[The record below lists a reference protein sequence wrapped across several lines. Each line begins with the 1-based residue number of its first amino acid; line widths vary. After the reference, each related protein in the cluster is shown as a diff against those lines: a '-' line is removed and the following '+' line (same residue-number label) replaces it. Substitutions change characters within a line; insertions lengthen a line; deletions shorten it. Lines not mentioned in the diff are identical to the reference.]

1 MLCSIFYCYF
11 SSSKSYTVILRGL
24 IIAQGEELSDY
35 SGDNFFFYVPY
46 DYKSYLILLVCEQF
60 NALLSRAYD
69 LPPFFKEVT
78 LIFEI
83 GAGP

>member
-1 MLCSIFYCYF
+1 M
-11 SSSKSYTVILRGL
+11 ILRGL
-24 IIAQGEELSDY
+24 IIAQGEELSDF

-46 DYKSYLILLVCEQF
+46 DYKSCLILVVCVKF
-60 NALLSRAYD
+60 NAPLSRAYD